1 MFFFLILKG
10 IWAGV
15 LHHVVGEHEWFL
27 PYSDAG
33 PSSCRHD
40 PISEDTMRDKEWM
53 KKGSPPHEALRK
65 IVLDKRFLHN
75 IPYYLNFRY
84 NRKAFY
90 VYMSFQIM
98 KFTRHDKHMLCTC
111 NTVELSSYVL
121 VFFYI
126 EVQRSW
132 RATITTC

>member
-1 MFFFLILKG
+1 MYVSIFVQYIVIAGFFLILKG

-90 VYMSFQIM
+90 VYIIS
-98 KFTRHDKHMLCTC
+98 
-111 NTVELSSYVL
+111 NY
-121 VFFYI
+121 
-126 EVQRSW
+126 EVHK
-132 RATITTC
+132 T